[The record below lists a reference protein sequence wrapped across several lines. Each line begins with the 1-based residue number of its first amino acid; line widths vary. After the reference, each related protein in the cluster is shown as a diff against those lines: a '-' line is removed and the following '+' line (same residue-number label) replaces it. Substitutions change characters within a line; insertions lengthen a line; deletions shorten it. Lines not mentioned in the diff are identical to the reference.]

1 MKDSFFLR
9 TFLSKL
15 GEMNKELKKKKIKK
29 QNEGRNYPEVKRTN
43 EGNASSS
50 IFSTV
55 NSHVFNTLTATT
67 AKWIWTKTV
76 PEPAFDSHFAKHN
89 CPHKGLWHVRFSEE
103 GRDRKSQSFSSKMST
118 SSFFF
123 LKYHRNVLIW
133 FWRMHIKF
141 SLSADS
147 CPGHEHQCCR
157 RVQDY
162 VVLACSLESQLTPPK
177 FLPASIYSMQN
188 IAETTEYWKCVLRII
203 YFGYLS
209 FSFLHMLNFLVLP
222 EAFL

>member
-1 MKDSFFLR
+1 MRATPAVSYSAPWTATYL
-9 TFLSKL
+9 TAWQPQQLSGYEPKL
-15 GEMNKELKKKKIKK
+15 YQNQHLILILQSTIVLIRVCDMSGSLKKGGTEKV
-29 QNEGRNYPEVKRTN
+29 RVL
-43 EGNASSS
+43 A
-50 IFSTV
+50 
-55 NSHVFNTLTATT
+55 L
-67 AKWIWTKTV
+67 KWALLV
-76 PEPAFDSHFAKHN
+76 
-89 CPHKGLWHVRFSEE
+89 
-103 GRDRKSQSFSSKMST
+103 
-118 SSFFF
+118 FF
-123 LKYHRNVLIW
+123 LKYHRSVLIW
-133 FWRMHIKF
+133 FWRIHIKF

-177 FLPASIYSMQN
+177 FLPASMYSMQN

-222 EAFL
+222 EAFLELSLSSVA

>member
-1 MKDSFFLR
+1 MRAKPAVPYSAPWTAMYL
-9 TFLSKL
+9 TPWQPQQLSGYEPKL
-15 GEMNKELKKKKIKK
+15 YQNQHLILMLQSTIVLIRVCDMSGSLKKGGTGKV
-29 QNEGRNYPEVKRTN
+29 RVL
-43 EGNASSS
+43 A
-50 IFSTV
+50 
-55 NSHVFNTLTATT
+55 L
-67 AKWIWTKTV
+67 KWALLV
-76 PEPAFDSHFAKHN
+76 
-89 CPHKGLWHVRFSEE
+89 
-103 GRDRKSQSFSSKMST
+103 
-118 SSFFF
+118 FF
-123 LKYHRNVLIW
+123 LKYHRSVLIW
-133 FWRMHIKF
+133 FWRIHIKF

-177 FLPASIYSMQN
+177 FLPASMYSMQN

-222 EAFL
+222 EAFLELSLSSVA